1 MKTTQLNFLIA
12 IIALIS
18 TPLYSQTLTYE
29 QAKNDLLQLKE
40 GITTYNPALNTYNPH
55 FETEAASLIDQLPEK
70 EISSL
75 QFFQFVSRLCA
86 LSNEGHF
93 ALGDWSDAVHAG
105 FLANEYLY
113 MPVSVNVS
121 KNRLF
126 VWIDISKEQS
136 LARGDEIMAI
146 NGVSADSILSIFQY
160 YLPADGNITTYVNRN
175 VELGFSWMYYLYV
188 DQPEVFTFTI
198 KDTDGA
204 TKDVSITA
212 LERDTQFDNFARYYP
227 ERSAQE
233 EENIFHTLN
242 HENQTSYLTLPSFDY
257 AKVKE
262 HDIKS
267 NKFYKSI
274 FAEIADN
281 QSKNLVIDLRN
292 NTGGRNELADDMV
305 PYILKN
311 TTDTFLKRTISW
323 EGKEKNYKMPKPSKL
338 SFKGNIY
345 VLVNGRT
352 YSAGSTLARYL
363 KEYGNA
369 VVIGEETGTRY
380 EGFAAGSKQY
390 ITLSNSQIKIGI
402 PRYHILFPASKL
414 QMTSNQGLIPD
425 YVINFSVN
433 DYLDDTDLHMNKA
446 KALIAAHNISND

>member
-12 IIALIS
+12 IIVLLS
-18 TPLYSQTLTYE
+18 SPLYSQTLTYE
-29 QAKNDLLQLKE
+29 QAKSDLFQLKE
-40 GITTYNPALNTYNPH
+40 GIATYNPALNIYNAH
-55 FETEAASLIDQLPEK
+55 FNTEATQLIDQLPEK
-70 EISSL
+70 EISYL
-75 QFFQFVSRLCA
+75 HFFQFVSRLCA

-93 ALGDWSDAVHAG
+93 ALGDWSDTVHAG
-105 FLANEYLY
+105 FLANEYTY
-113 MPVSVNVS
+113 MPISVNVS
-121 KNRLF
+121 KNRMF
-126 VWIDISKEQS
+126 VWIDISKEQT
-136 LARGDEIMAI
+136 LARGDEIVAI
-146 NGVSADSILSIFQY
+146 NGVSADSILSTFHY
-160 YLPADGNITTYVNRN
+160 YLPADGNISTYVNRN

-188 DQPEVFTFTI
+188 AQPEVFTFTI
-198 KDTDGA
+198 KDKEGA
-204 TKDVSITA
+204 IKDVSITA
-212 LERDTQFDNFARYYP
+212 LERDTQFENYARYYP

-233 EENIFHTLN
+233 EENTFYTLN

-257 AKVKE
+257 ARVKE

-267 NKFYKSI
+267 NQFYKSV
-274 FAEIADN
+274 FTEIAEN
-281 QSKNLVIDLRN
+281 QSQNLVIDLRN

-311 TTDTFLKRTISW
+311 TTDSFLKRTVSW

-338 SFKGNIY
+338 RFEGDIY

-390 ITLSNSQIKIGI
+390 ITLANSQIKIGI
-402 PRYHILFPASKL
+402 PRYHILFPPSKL

-425 YVINFSVN
+425 HITNYTLN
-433 DYLDDTDLHMNKA
+433 DYLEDKDLPMNKA
-446 KALIAAHNISND
+446 KALIAENTNSSD